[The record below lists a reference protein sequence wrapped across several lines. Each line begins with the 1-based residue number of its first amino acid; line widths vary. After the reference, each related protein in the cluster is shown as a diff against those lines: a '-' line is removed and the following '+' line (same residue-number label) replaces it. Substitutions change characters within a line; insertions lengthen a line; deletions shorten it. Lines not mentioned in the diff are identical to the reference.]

1 MDPRDLVRNNGYI
14 GPASFSVGMLY
25 MNLAPTN
32 WGVPA
37 GPLFVVKLDP
47 QVDAGRSLFQSPS
60 EDLNLDLRSEVV
72 KRRIRRK
79 LMSELTSEFTTSN
92 DELLRELAR

>member
-1 MDPRDLVRNNGYI
+1 MDPRELVRNNGYI
-14 GPASFSVGMLY
+14 GPASFSVGMQY

-37 GPLFVVKLDP
+37 GPLFVVMLDP
-47 QVDAGRSLFQSPS
+47 QVDVGRSLLGSSS
-60 EDLNLDLRSEVV
+60 EALKFDLRSEVV
-72 KRRIRRK
+72 TRRVRRK
-79 LMSELTSEFTTSN
+79 LMAELTSEFSTSN